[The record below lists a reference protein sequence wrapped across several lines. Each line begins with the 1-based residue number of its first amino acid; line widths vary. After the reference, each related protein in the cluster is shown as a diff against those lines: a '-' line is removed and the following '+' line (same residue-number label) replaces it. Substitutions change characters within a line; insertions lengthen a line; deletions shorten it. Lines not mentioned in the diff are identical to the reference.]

1 MKISIFTSMTN
12 PEERMDPWKEAL
24 ECYNDFADE
33 VIVVGKDWDYD
44 FSWEK
49 IGNVFQEGFDKCTGD
64 WVIRMDL
71 DYFFHQ
77 DNISDLRDT
86 LIKHSDQPAI
96 SFPKHQIFTPERY
109 NLKSKIC
116 IAFNKKLHPNI
127 KLNGGG
133 DLCQPTI
140 DSIEINPSD
149 VPEANIPIWNY
160 DTFFRTKEIISEDR
174 VRFARAW
181 NRYFQNWEK
190 GKDNPDEAFE
200 AWFKMIKKRYKKHK
214 NILEINE
221 HPKYIIE
228 KINNLKPEQ
237 FGYNAFGLKQ
247 KYFRKA

>member
-77 DNISDLRDT
+77 DNISKLRDT

-116 IAFNKKLHPNI
+116 IAFNKKLYPNI

-214 NILEINE
+214 NILEIND